1 MAKVGPDIFESVL
14 NLGSTIGQ
22 GLSFAAG
29 LGQRQA
35 VGQVNTA
42 LADMNKEMNNY
53 HRAIEKRADYE
64 NFEKD
69 YLAFESALR
78 ADLSGGLSSKMAQNM
93 FEEQFNLASVRSHAV
108 VGAIADQTS
117 LSTELSN
124 LTTAVQNVL
133 STRPPGI
140 VSPKEYLPA
149 QERRIAMLVD
159 PAVAAGVD
167 PGQGETI
174 KRNALYQLKK
184 DYAMDLMN
192 EAEEILLGSGR
203 DPEEVKEVLEK
214 ALRLDG
220 PEYQAFI
227 ESGDGKLIQE
237 AGLRDLAEAY
247 GMIDLL
253 PQDEEL
259 LINFMRGEVSVKA
272 ARQERDLEKSRGEF
286 RESVYAKWTED
297 DWNSWS
303 KDDYRAIRDSV
314 LTNQEQAS
322 FIDLFKQRQGGID
335 DYNAQIADD
344 KITAE
349 QNATLQGNLRAY
361 SIAIT
366 AATMDE
372 LTTLEDRINEDTSL
386 DDTARRLKRSEINSK
401 RSALESAAA
410 DEGSGAKNT
419 ADEKK
424 AYNDLTRGYDQE
436 IMDFRMTTD
445 PINRAELED
454 LANRISADEELT
466 EPDRTERQDDV
477 ARLIDDFDTAPER
490 TNPNETKPSVEL
502 EISTMY
508 WNKEITPDKLVAFIR
523 SKTGRG
529 LSSDDT
535 KLWVNQVRND
545 REGQL
550 GNFAYEE
557 TYANINQFYDSQIR
571 QSTGED
577 AVRLSADHLTALNVL
592 NSILNDEEFRK
603 LSRTKQRKELLDM
616 SRSLKLVPTAKS
628 IWKPLELLAGG
639 SQVALTS
646 AVKLRQSFLDK
657 ESAYTQ
663 NQIFTDLAPI
673 VYEEMI
679 EAGVRPNWGTVAP
692 INRNGQVTFI
702 HFDKDKK
709 STGWAIRRDTVFW
722 KVFDPAV
729 GEWQRWTRTRAAFLI
744 GD

>member
-1 MAKVGPDIFESVL
+1 MAKVGPDIFGSVL

-124 LTTAVQNVL
+124 LASAVMNVQ

-140 VSPKEYLPA
+140 VSPKEYLPK
-149 QERRIAMLVD
+149 QEQRIAMLVD
-159 PAVAAGVD
+159 SAVAAGVD

-174 KRNALYQLKK
+174 KRNALYQMKK
-184 DYAMDLMN
+184 DYSMDLMN

-220 PEYQAFI
+220 AEYQAFI

-237 AGLRDLAEAY
+237 AGLMDLAEAY

-286 RESVYAKWTED
+286 REGVFAKWTED

-303 KDDYRAIRDSV
+303 EDDYRAIRNSV
-314 LTNQEQAS
+314 LTNQEQAH
-322 FIDLFKQRQGGID
+322 FIDLFKQRQGAVD
-335 DYNAQIADD
+335 DYNAQV
-344 KITAE
+344 AE
-349 QNATLQGNLRAY
+349 GKA
-361 SIAIT
+361 T
-366 AATMDE
+366 AAANVE
-372 LTTLEDRINEDTSL
+372 LQEKLRLYDANIEEIRDVGNYADIEAMKKVILNDSGLDDVASRIRINEL
-386 DDTARRLKRSEINSK
+386 NSVQSDMDK
-401 RSALESAAA
+401 G
-410 DEGSGAKNT
+410 EGAG
-419 ADEKK
+419 DKK

-436 IMDFRMTTD
+436 IMDFRMTTEVLKRTD
-445 PINRAELED
+445 LVELG
-454 LANRISADEELT
+454 NRISADEELT

-477 ARLIDDFDTAPER
+477 ARLVKDFDESPETAIHPDKTLE
-490 TNPNETKPSVEL
+490 SVEL
-502 EISTMY
+502 AIGKQY
-508 WNKEITPDKLVAFIR
+508 WNSDIAPEKVKDYVR
-523 SKTGRG
+523 SLTGLG
-529 LSSDDT
+529 LSTDDT
-535 KLWVNQVRND
+535 DKWIDRITND
-545 REGQL
+545 RIRQL
-550 GNFAYEE
+550 GFDNFATTQHSLERFFEHEMATAEDREE
-557 TYANINQFYDSQIR
+557 RVALEAEYRSGMSSLDRLIN
-571 QSTGED
+571 
-577 AVRLSADHLTALNVL
+577 N
-592 NSILNDEEFRK
+592 EEFLKKDKVSRK
-603 LSRTKQRKELLDM
+603 LQLDATVNGILLQPAIRTADELLAALFGGNKVDYNSVENLKYLADNNTSGNYDDVIAQVYTELLPELRKELITE
-616 SRSLKLVPTAKS
+616 KLFP
-628 IWKPLELLAGG
+628 EG
-639 SQVALTS
+639 SSYST
-646 AVKLRQSFLDK
+646 KLINGEF
-657 ESAYTQ
+657 
-663 NQIFTDLAPI
+663 IFTHD
-673 VYEEMI
+673 VS
-679 EAGVRPNWGTVAP
+679 GWK
-692 INRNGQVTFI
+692 F
-702 HFDKDKK
+702 KK
-709 STGWAIRRDTVFW
+709 SRIAATRWRFQKPGEDT
-722 KVFDPAV
+722 
-729 GEWQRWTRTRAAFLI
+729 WTRVTAARVKELFE
-744 GD
+744 